1 MVGMKN
7 GANGFHTWFIVRLS
21 PPNALRSCT
30 VMEDSV
36 SNFITGALIDIIVF
50 D

>member
-7 GANGFHTWFIVRLS
+7 GANGFTHLVYYSSF
-21 PPNALRSCT
+21 PPNALISCT

-36 SNFITGALIDIIVF
+36 PLIS
-50 D
+50 

>member
-7 GANGFHTWFIVRLS
+7 GANGFHTCFIVPLP
-21 PPNALRSCT
+21 PPNALISCT

-36 SNFITGALIDIIVF
+36 PLIS
-50 D
+50 